1 VRLSLTLPREWT
13 VMGAS
18 MMTEPAI
25 RIATALQ
32 GFMERGRDEDGQ
44 TLAEYSLI
52 ITAISVAVVVL
63 ALVAFRGALAGAFNA
78 ATGCLDGAC

>member
-1 VRLSLTLPREWT
+1 
-13 VMGAS
+13 MGAS
-18 MMTEPAI
+18 MTTELAI
-25 RIATALQ
+25 RIATAIQDLTL
-32 GFMERGRDEDGQ
+32 RSRDEDGQ

>member
-1 VRLSLTLPREWT
+1 MLNEL
-13 VMGAS
+13 G
-18 MMTEPAI
+18 I
-25 RIATALQ
+25 RALVALQ
-32 GFMERGRDEDGQ
+32 ALLARGRDDDGQ

-52 ITAISVAVVVL
+52 ITAIAVAVVIL